1 MTLLYYGIKLLVA
14 YGGEG
19 MKITQKKIT
28 ANRFFM
34 IISIILGF
42 FLLIAYMLL
51 SDINY
56 TDKSLERFDH
66 FVRNEMRDIVRNE
79 VLNRIDEIEYD
90 LSMLHKEQ
98 NKIIKGKIEMIAQML
113 LSSDIA
119 KINNMEDRKIKFL
132 EEFERLAKADKE
144 YLYFAL
150 SAEGI
155 LLRAS
160 TDDRREGK
168 NIIDSKD
175 QEGSYYIKEIL
186 KGVNKPDGVYVTYY
200 SPKEKYGQPL
210 RKTSYCLYIPEFDII
225 IGTGSYDVDIEKVL
239 KEATF
244 SRIQSYYQ
252 DSEDYIFIVGYDGI
266 AHVFGDSN
274 LIGKDTRNIYDTSGE
289 SIHKS
294 FMDAIENDSEGYVNY
309 NYYKRN
315 SKEKS
320 EKISFVKRLD
330 MWEVYIAMGFHVDD
344 LNQELNIHVND
355 FKKEYYKKLI
365 FTLILMSFIG
375 FIILYFVRKS
385 LILQSQYIHQEEIVF
400 EKLFQLS
407 SEGILIVSNEG
418 NVIFQNPIINKIIGE
433 NLSDYIDEKGQIYL
447 NEITEDVYSIK
458 NDNGRTY
465 YIEWNKKRMIYHGI
479 DSYIY
484 FISDI
489 TRKFLKSNELEHLAL
504 YDELTKLPNRRKLI
518 DDFNYIIEDNTK
530 RECFIIAMID
540 LDHFKKINDEYGHGI
555 GDEVLKLLGE
565 FFTNKLR
572 KRDQIYRLGGE
583 EFIVLLR
590 DITIEDAQ
598 SVLTSIC
605 NKVADLSK
613 ERFGFPITFSGGAT
627 LVELDLYG
635 EVYLDEVLNKADILL
650 YQAKDKGR
658 ARIEI

>member
-1 MTLLYYGIKLLVA
+1 MKL
-14 YGGEG
+14 
-19 MKITQKKIT
+19 TQKKINK
-28 ANRFFM
+28 NRFFM
-34 IISIILGF
+34 IIAIVLGF
-42 FLLIAYMLL
+42 FLLAVYMLL
-51 SDINY
+51 SDINH
-56 TDKSLERFDH
+56 TNKSVKRFDH

-98 NKIIKGKIEMIAQML
+98 NKIIKGKIEMIAHML
-113 LSSDIA
+113 LSSDTA
-119 KINNMEDRKIKFL
+119 KINNMEERKIEFL
-132 EEFERLAKADKE
+132 KEFERIAKADKE

-150 SAEGI
+150 STEGI
-155 LLRAS
+155 LLRSS

-175 QEGSYYIKEIL
+175 QEGSYYIREML
-186 KGVNKPDGVYVTYY
+186 KVINKQEGIYVTYY
-200 SPKEKYGQPL
+200 SPKEKDGEPL

-266 AHVFGDSN
+266 AHVFGDN
-274 LIGKDTRNIYDTSGE
+274 RLIGKSTKKIYDTNGK
-289 SIHKS
+289 SIHKL
-294 FMDAIENDSEGYVNY
+294 FMEAIENDSEGYVNY
-309 NYYKRN
+309 DYYKRN

-330 MWEVYIAMGFHVDD
+330 MWEAYIAMGFHVDD
-344 LNQELNIHVND
+344 LNQELNIHIND
-355 FKKEYYKKLI
+355 FKSEYYKELI
-365 FTLILMSFIG
+365 FTLILMFFIG
-375 FIILYFVRKS
+375 LVILYFVRKS

-407 SEGILIVSNEG
+407 SEGILIVSNQG

-433 NLSDYIDEKGQIYL
+433 NLSDYIDKEGQVYF
-447 NEITEDVYSIK
+447 NEISEDVYSIK

-465 YIEWNKKRMIYHGI
+465 YIEWNKKSIIYHGI

-489 TRKFLKSNELEHLAL
+489 TSKFLKSNELEHMAL

-518 DDFNYIIEDNTK
+518 DDFKYIIENNTAK
-530 RECFIIAMID
+530 DSTVIAMID
-540 LDHFKKINDEYGHGI
+540 LDYFKKVNDEYGHAI
-555 GDEVLKLLGE
+555 GDEVLKLVGE
-565 FFTNKLR
+565 CFTNKLR

-598 SVLTSIC
+598 SVLTNIC
-605 NKVADLSK
+605 NEFYDMSK

-627 LVELDLYG
+627 EVELNLYG
-635 EVYLDEVLNKADILL
+635 EVCLGDVLNKADILL
-650 YQAKDKGR
+650 YKAKNKGR